1 MFSLKALTLALTAA
15 TTALS
20 QSTGCGGAGLQSGQA
35 SINVNGANRDYI
47 LNVPSTDGNT
57 PLKLIFGFHW
67 LGGSMND
74 VANGWYGLEG
84 LANNGAVFVAPNG
97 FDAGWANSGGQD
109 IAFVDALVEH
119 ITGNLCIDEEQIFAT
134 GFSYGGAMSH
144 SVACSRPGVFRAVSV
159 IAGATLSGCDG
170 GQQPVAYLGIHGVV
184 DSVLNIDAGRQ
195 LRDQWIATNG
205 CQQQDAPEPQ
215 PGTGDFL
222 KTEYQCSNA
231 PVTWI
236 AHSGDH
242 VADPNSNGN
251 YWAPGE
257 TWEFFNAA

>member
-144 SVACSRPGVFRAVSV
+144 SVACSRPGTFFFL
-159 IAGATLSGCDG
+159 LS
-170 GQQPVAYLGIHGVV
+170 QI
-184 DSVLNIDAGRQ
+184 
-195 LRDQWIATNG
+195 
-205 CQQQDAPEPQ
+205 
-215 PGTGDFL
+215 FL
-222 KTEYQCSNA
+222 
-231 PVTWI
+231 P
-236 AHSGDH
+236 
-242 VADPNSNGN
+242 
-251 YWAPGE
+251 
-257 TWEFFNAA
+257 